1 MTTRIAVAVIHHD
14 GKFLIGPRPPEAPL
28 GGLWEFPGGK
38 LTQGESPMQAAVREA
53 REETGI
59 AVVPCYLYQ
68 IVRHTYDHDQVELH
82 FFSCRPA
89 DGTDTHRAPFL
100 WVPRADLIKYRFPE
114 ANAAVLRTITRYA

>member
-1 MTTRIAVAVIHHD
+1 MTTRIAVAVIHYD
-14 GKFLIGPRPPEAPL
+14 GKFLIGRRPPDAPL

-38 LTQGESPMQAAVREA
+38 LKQGESPMQAAVREA

-68 IVRHTYDHDQVELH
+68 IVHHQYDHDQVELH
-82 FFSCRPA
+82 FMACRPA
-89 DGTDTHRAPFL
+89 DGAGTPKAPFL

-114 ANAAVLRTITRYA
+114 ANAAVLRTIMRYA